1 VGNSR
6 ITRKLGFNGRATV
19 KYKRGPNDEWCGTT
33 SVASWKLI
41 RSVFKLTAADLA
53 EIFRTSH
60 RTMLYCFAGKN
71 MNISIEKFRKLS
83 DGATLLPDSGLA
95 VSRRTVMQR
104 KLAGGKTLF
113 QGFKDGG
120 AVKATKDL
128 INILRIDAKKEACYP

>member
-1 VGNSR
+1 
-6 ITRKLGFNGRATV
+6 
-19 KYKRGPNDEWCGTT
+19 
-33 SVASWKLI
+33 
-41 RSVFKLTAADLA
+41 
-53 EIFRTSH
+53 
-60 RTMLYCFAGKN
+60 MLYCFAGKN

-113 QGFKDGG
+113 EGFKDGG

-128 INILRIDAKKEACYP
+128 INILRIDAQKEACYP